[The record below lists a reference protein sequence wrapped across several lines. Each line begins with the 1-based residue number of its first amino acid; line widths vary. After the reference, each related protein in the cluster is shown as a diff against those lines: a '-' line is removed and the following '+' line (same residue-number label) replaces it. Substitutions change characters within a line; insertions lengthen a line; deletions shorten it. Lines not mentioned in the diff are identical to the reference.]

1 VTSSPRGHASYSTR
15 IARLLAG
22 RLAGGDPHAIKV
34 RDLPRKPLPHI
45 TEEFVGGIFTAP
57 DHRSESQNAAVAR
70 SDEIIEEVL
79 AADVIVIGSAMI
91 NFGISSTLKSW
102 IDHLVRSGATFRKT
116 DKGAEGLVR
125 GKKVYIVRASGGAYS
140 QGPMASFNF
149 QDTYLKLILG
159 FIGVTDIEVI
169 AIEGINF
176 GPEAAQEAVA
186 AAEKRVSAVPPLQDV
201 AASAA

>member
-1 VTSSPRGHASYSTR
+1 VNSSPRGPASYSSR
-15 IARLLAG
+15 IARLLAE
-22 RLAGGDPHAIKV
+22 RLAGDIPHAIKV

-45 TEEFVGGIFTAP
+45 SEEFVGGIYTAS
-57 DHRSESQNAAVAR
+57 DHRSEPQKAAVAR

-79 AADVIVIGSAMI
+79 AADVIVIASAMI

-102 IDHLVRSGATFRKT
+102 IDHLVRSGATFRIT
-116 DKGAEGLVR
+116 DKGAEGLVK
-125 GKKVYIVRASGGAYS
+125 GKKVYIVRASGGVYS

-159 FIGVTDIEVI
+159 FIGITDIEVI
-169 AIEGINF
+169 AIEGINL
-176 GPEAAQEAVA
+176 GPEAAEKAVT

-201 AASAA
+201 VASAA